1 MKLGIKLALT
11 FTIMILI
18 VAVAVAILSIQ
29 RETAAFKEELKKQGL
44 ILANTLS
51 DESKE
56 AFITDKFVHIMGY
69 IDTISKQE
77 YVVYAMVRDKKGKVR
92 AHSEL
97 DKIGKVVRDSAL
109 NIIETNRPYIGVAE
123 TNGGQPLYDI
133 AVPVTV
139 DAEMVGVAQIGYS
152 LRSIE
157 ISVAK
162 ARKQIIVI
170 TIGGIIAGIFFTI
183 LFTKQLVRPIIKL
196 KDAANE
202 IANSRFNTEIEV
214 TSRDEIGE
222 LASTFNQMT
231 ANLRTSR
238 DHLVKVKDYTEN
250 IIKSINDALIIVDSD
265 GMIETV
271 NKATLDLLGFAEKEL
286 IGYPVDKIFTT
297 EIPLKGEKLEELIKK
312 GKLRNYETEY
322 KAKDGEKIPVLFSV
336 SVMKDKD
343 GKVIRIVSTAKDITE
358 RKKMEENLLM
368 AQKLESVGILAGGI
382 AHDFNNLMTGILGNI
397 SLAKIYTKPGDEIFN
412 MLTAAENACLQA
424 RNLTQQL
431 LTFSRGGMPVK
442 KVTSITELLKDS
454 ARFALT
460 GSDVQC
466 EFSILD
472 DVWPVKIDTGQM
484 SQVINNLIINAK
496 QAMTKGGTIK
506 VRAENVIID
515 TGQGLPLKEGKYI
528 KISVE
533 DEGSG
538 IPKEHLKKI
547 FDPYFSTKENGSG
560 LGLAVTYSIIE
571 KHGGY
576 ITAESELGIGT
587 AFFIYLPASQK
598 QIPQKKVAEEGP
610 LVGTGKILL
619 MDDEEIVR
627 NVAGEMLKHLG
638 YAVEFAGDG
647 AEAIELY
654 KKARESDKPFDAVIM
669 DLTVPGG
676 MGGKEAINKLLEI
689 DPHVKVIVSSGY
701 SNDPVLAEFR
711 KYGFTGMVTKPYNI
725 EELSKILDRVKK
737 GIPTS

>member
-1 MKLGIKLALT
+1 
-11 FTIMILI
+11 
-18 VAVAVAILSIQ
+18 
-29 RETAAFKEELKKQGL
+29 
-44 ILANTLS
+44 
-51 DESKE
+51 
-56 AFITDKFVHIMGY
+56 
-69 IDTISKQE
+69 
-77 YVVYAMVRDKKGKVR
+77 
-92 AHSEL
+92 
-97 DKIGKVVRDSAL
+97 
-109 NIIETNRPYIGVAE
+109 
-123 TNGGQPLYDI
+123 
-133 AVPVTV
+133 
-139 DAEMVGVAQIGYS
+139 
-152 LRSIE
+152 
-157 ISVAK
+157 
-162 ARKQIIVI
+162 
-170 TIGGIIAGIFFTI
+170 
-183 LFTKQLVRPIIKL
+183 
-196 KDAANE
+196 
-202 IANSRFNTEIEV
+202 
-214 TSRDEIGE
+214 
-222 LASTFNQMT
+222 MT

-460 GSDVQC
+460 GSNVQC

-627 NVAGEMLKHLG
+627 NVAGEMLKYLG

>member
-11 FTIMILI
+11 FTVMIII

-29 RETAAFKEELKKQGL
+29 RETATFREELKKQGL

-51 DESKE
+51 YESKE
-56 AFITDKFVHIMGY
+56 AFITDKFVHIMDY

-109 NIIETNRPYIGVAE
+109 NVIETDRPYIRVAK
-123 TNGGQPLYDI
+123 TSGGQPLYDI
-133 AVPVTV
+133 AIPVTV

-152 LRSIE
+152 LRSVE
-157 ISVAK
+157 ISAAK
-162 ARKQIIVI
+162 ARKQIIVV

-202 IANSRFNTEIEV
+202 IANGFFNTEIEV

-231 ANLRTSR
+231 TNLRTSR

-250 IIKSINDALIIVDSD
+250 IIKSINDALIVVDSD
-265 GMIETV
+265 GVIETV
-271 NKATLDLLGFAEKEL
+271 NQAVLDLLGYTEKEL
-286 IGYPVDKIFTT
+286 TALPLDKIFAGGA
-297 EIPLKGEKLEELIKK
+297 PFKGEEFEKLIEK
-312 GKLRNYETEY
+312 GELRNYETRY
-322 KAKDGEKIPVLFSV
+322 TAKDGREIPILFSAAII
-336 SVMKDKD
+336 KDKR
-343 GKVIRIVSTAKDITE
+343 GRVMYIVSMAKDITE
-358 RKKMEENLLM
+358 RKKMEENLLR
-368 AQKLESVGILAGGI
+368 AQKLESISILAGGI
-382 AHDFNNLMTGILGNI
+382 AHDFNNILTGILGNI
-397 SLAKIYTKPGDEIFN
+397 SLTKIYIKPGDKVLNTLDE
-412 MLTAAENACLQA
+412 AENACLQA

-431 LTFSRGGMPVK
+431 LTFSKGGIPVK
-442 KVTSITELLKDS
+442 KTAFITELLKDS

-460 GSDVQC
+460 GSNVQC
-466 EFSILD
+466 EFSILND
-472 DVWPVKIDTGQM
+472 IWPVEIDTGQM

-496 QAMTKGGTIK
+496 QAMPKGGTIK

-528 KISVE
+528 KISVK

-538 IPKEHLKKI
+538 IPKEYLKKI
-547 FDPYFSTKENGSG
+547 FDPYFSTKEKGSG

-598 QIPQKKVAEEGP
+598 QIPQKKVEEERP

-638 YAVEFAGDG
+638 YAVKFAMDG

-654 KKARESDKPFDAVIM
+654 KKAWESDKPFDAVIM
-669 DLTVPGG
+669 DLTVPSG
-676 MGGKEAINKLLEI
+676 MGGKEAINNLLEI
-689 DPHVKVIVSSGY
+689 DPDVKAIVSSGY

-711 KYGFTGMVTKPYNI
+711 KYGFSGIVTKPYNI
-725 EELSKILDRVKK
+725 EELSKTLDRVRK